1 MKTIAG
7 TISLSVSF
15 TLFIYLFGLKM
26 EHSVKY
32 DSGLYFLLFSLDK
45 TTNEKKIYG
54 AKCILKNMK
63 DRIFSDLKIYGLV
76 N

>member
-26 EHSVKY
+26 EHSIKY
-32 DSGLYFLLFSLDK
+32 DAGFFFFPIILLILSFIFFRIDYK
-45 TTNEKKIYG
+45 HNTKK
-54 AKCILKNMK
+54 
-63 DRIFSDLKIYGLV
+63 
-76 N
+76 

>member
-7 TISLSVSF
+7 TIALCFSF

-32 DSGLYFLLFSLDK
+32 DAGFFFLPLILLVLSLISFYSDYK
-45 TTNEKKIYG
+45 MNKKI
-54 AKCILKNMK
+54 
-63 DRIFSDLKIYGLV
+63 D
-76 N
+76 

>member
-7 TISLSVSF
+7 TISLSFSF

-32 DSGLYFLLFSLDK
+32 DSGFFFLPIILLILSLIFFRQDYK
-45 TTNEKKIYG
+45 REK
-54 AKCILKNMK
+54 
-63 DRIFSDLKIYGLV
+63 DLRS
-76 N
+76 